1 MTGIIIVGAIGL
13 ICAILLVVASH
24 FLSVPID
31 TRVEDIRGFL
41 PGANCGACGYAGC
54 DDYAKA
60 VANGSAKPNLC
71 IPGGAS
77 VSAQISEYLGVAAE
91 NTEPVKATV
100 RCSGTCEKCGEAE
113 DYHGP
118 ATCAAC
124 AALHRGKKPAAT
136 AAWAMEIASRSAN
149 SARSPSWM
157 ALPWDES
164 LCTGCGACAKPA
176 RPAHRHGP
184 GQKSCHRALLQP

>member
-100 RCSGTCEKCGEAE
+100 RCSGTCESAAKPRITTAPPPVR
-113 DYHGP
+113 P
-118 ATCAAC
+118 ALSCTAAKSLRLRLPGLWRLRQGLQIRC
-124 AALHRGKKPAAT
+124 ALHRGWRCP
-136 AAWAMEIASRSAN
+136 
-149 SARSPSWM
+149 
-157 ALPWDES
+157 
-164 LCTGCGACAKPA
+164 CG
-176 RPAHRHGP
+176 
-184 GQKSCHRALLQP
+184 